1 MDNRPPMSMPQ
12 LPVIAGV
19 EMIACHECDALQH
32 VRQLAPGATARCHVC
47 GAVLARNP
55 KGGLERPIALYSTA
69 AILLLL
75 ANTFPFLTLEIGG
88 RQEITTIFGASKAL
102 YNAGMGELAVVVY
115 LTSILAPAL
124 LIGSSLYVLLAVRF
138 RKSLPA
144 VRTLLSW
151 IGQLEP
157 WVMLD
162 VFMLGVLVAFVKLG
176 NMATMHTGLSLYAF
190 VCLILVLAAASSSF
204 DAGVLWRRLGI
215 RRRQHAR

>member
-1 MDNRPPMSMPQ
+1 MSLPEPP
-12 LPVIAGV
+12 VAAGT
-19 EMIACHECDALQH
+19 EMIACHECDTLH
-32 VRQLAPGATARCHVC
+32 RFGQLAPGATARCHLC
-47 GAVLARNP
+47 GATLARNP
-55 KGGLERPIALYSTA
+55 KGGLDRPIALHITA
-69 AILLLL
+69 LMLLVM
-75 ANTFPFLTLEIGG
+75 ANTFPFLTLVIGG
-88 RQEITTIFGASKAL
+88 RQEVTTIFGASKAL

-124 LIGSSLYVLLAVRF
+124 MIGSRLYVLLAVRF

-144 VRTLLSW
+144 VRLLLAW

-176 NMATMHTGLSLYAF
+176 NMATMHTGLSLFAF
-190 VCLILVLAAASSSF
+190 TGLILVLAAASSSF

-215 RRRQHAR
+215 PERHKHAR

>member
-1 MDNRPPMSMPQ
+1 MR
-12 LPVIAGV
+12 
-19 EMIACHECDALQH
+19 CT
-32 VRQLAPGATARCHVC
+32 APSSPTGARCNSALHVC

-55 KGGLERPIALYSTA
+55 KGGLDRSIALHYTA
-69 AILLLL
+69 LILLLL

-124 LIGSSLYVLLAVRF
+124 MISSSLYVLLAVRF
-138 RKSLPA
+138 QMPLPA
-144 VRTLLSW
+144 VRPLLSW
-151 IGQLEP
+151 TGQLEP

-176 NMATMHTGLSLYAF
+176 NMATMHTGTSLYAF
-190 VCLILVLAAASSSF
+190 VGLIVALAAASSSF
-204 DAGVLWRRLGI
+204 DANLLWRRLGI
-215 RRRQHAR
+215 PRRHKHAR

>member
-1 MDNRPPMSMPQ
+1 
-12 LPVIAGV
+12 
-19 EMIACHECDALQH
+19 MIACHECDALHH
-32 VRQLAPGATARCHVC
+32 VPDLVPGATARCHVC

-55 KGGLERPIALYSTA
+55 KGGLEHPIALYSTA

-88 RQEITTIFGASKAL
+88 RQEVTTIFGASKAL
-102 YNAGMGELAVVVY
+102 FNAGMGELAVVVY
-115 LTSILAPAL
+115 VTSILAPAL
-124 LIGSSLYVLLAVRF
+124 LIGSSLYVLLAVHF
-138 RKSLPA
+138 RKSLPS

-176 NMATMHTGLSLYAF
+176 NMATMHTGVSLYAF
-190 VCLILVLAAASSSF
+190 VGLILIFAAATSSF
-204 DAGVLWRRLGI
+204 DAQLLWRGLGMRG
-215 RRRQHAR
+215 RRKRAR

>member
-1 MDNRPPMSMPQ
+1 MSLPEPPATAD
-12 LPVIAGV
+12 I
-19 EMIACHECDALQH
+19 EMIACHECDALHQFH
-32 VRQLAPGATARCHVC
+32 QLATGATARCSVC

-55 KGGLERPIALYSTA
+55 KGGLDRSIALHGTA
-69 AILLLL
+69 LMLLLL

-88 RQEITTIFGASKAL
+88 RQEVTTIFGASKAL

-124 LIGSSLYVLLAVRF
+124 MISSCLYVLLAVRF
-138 RKSLPA
+138 RMPLPA

-151 IGQLEP
+151 TGQLEP

-176 NMATMHTGLSLYAF
+176 NMATMHTGTSLYAF
-190 VCLILVLAAASSSF
+190 VGLIVALAAASSSF
-204 DAGVLWRRLGI
+204 DANLLWRRLGI
-215 RRRQHAR
+215 PGRRKHAR

>member
-1 MDNRPPMSMPQ
+1 MSLSEPPATAD
-12 LPVIAGV
+12 I
-19 EMIACHECDALQH
+19 EMIACHECDALHQLN
-32 VRQLAPGATARCHVC
+32 QLATGATARCSVC

-55 KGGLERPIALYSTA
+55 KGGLDRSIALHITA
-69 AILLLL
+69 LMLLLL

-88 RQEITTIFGASKAL
+88 RQEVTTIFGASKAL

-124 LIGSSLYVLLAVRF
+124 MISSSLYVLLAVRF
-138 RKSLPA
+138 QVPLPA

-151 IGQLEP
+151 TGQLEP

-176 NMATMHTGLSLYAF
+176 NMATMHTGTSLYAF
-190 VCLILVLAAASSSF
+190 VGLIVALAAASSSF
-204 DAGVLWRRLGI
+204 DANLLWRRLGI
-215 RRRQHAR
+215 PGRHKHAR